1 MHIKVVLDEDLD
13 YGDKYEAIL
22 LYLGFKEMILS
33 KQILRKNGCI
43 LLDTFKVLFQV
54 QRSAVSRLWVL

>member
-22 LYLGFKEMILS
+22 LYLGSKEMILS

-54 QRSAVSRLWVL
+54 QR